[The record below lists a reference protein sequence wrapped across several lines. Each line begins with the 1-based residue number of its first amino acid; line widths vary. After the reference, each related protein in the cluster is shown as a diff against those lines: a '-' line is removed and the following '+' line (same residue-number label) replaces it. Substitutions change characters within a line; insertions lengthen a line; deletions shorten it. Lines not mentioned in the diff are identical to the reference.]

1 VKNKKGVLKVNRL
14 QKPYRK
20 NMKIKN
26 DLIKHFKSCKPTK
39 YDAEKHLGIMID
51 VFSEG
56 EGVMAFCDEA
66 LISKDTFYEWLKT
79 HKEFKTAYEVI
90 INRAGRQWETYP
102 KTAPDFNFPYWSMIM
117 RNRFGYGKPKV
128 RIVKDATPLERMDA
142 IWDGIEKGELST
154 QEATQLGSL
163 VTVQNNILNGQPLES
178 EQFKRDTREELMD
191 KISAIQ
197 KVIDYSEGK

>member
-1 VKNKKGVLKVNRL
+1 
-14 QKPYRK
+14 
-20 NMKIKN
+20 MKIKN

-66 LISKDTFYEWLKT
+66 LISKDTFYEWLKA
-79 HKEFKTAYEVI
+79 HKEFKAAYEVI
-90 INRAGRQWETYP
+90 INKAGRQWEAYP
-102 KTAPDFNFPYWSMIM
+102 KNNPDFNFPYWSTIM

-128 RIVKDATPLERMDA
+128 RIVKDATPIARMNA
-142 IWDGIEKGELST
+142 IWEGLEEGELSG

-163 VTVQNNILNGQPLES
+163 VTVQNNILNGQSPES
-178 EQFKRDTREELMD
+178 EPLKQYTQEEKEAQIKEMQ
-191 KISAIQ
+191 KI
-197 KVIDYSEGK
+197 IDYAEKNKHER